1 MLAYVLDHT
10 GPYIVLDQPPYA
22 IHIGHE
28 FGSALDGE
36 RTRARQRD
44 IDGLL
49 DAAGPPRQHQHPV
62 RQEYGL
68 VDLVGDEE
76 HGLAASSQM
85 RISSVCMISR
95 VWASSAENGSSMRR
109 MSGSIASAR
118 ERLTRWRM
126 PPDSW
131 RGK

>member
-68 VDLVGDEE
+68 VDLVSDEE
-76 HGLAASSQM
+76 DGLAALLPDAYQLGLHDFPGLG
-85 RISSVCMISR
+85 VK
-95 VWASSAENGSSMRR
+95 RR
-109 MSGSIASAR
+109 KRLVHEEDVGIDR
-118 ERLTRWRM
+118 ERA
-126 PPDSW
+126 
-131 RGK
+131 